1 LAMRPPS
8 LEKDS
13 MGGPCDASTEASPTE
28 GRNETHLERCD
39 RNLVELLQ
47 EVRVVQTG
55 VQVLFAFLLMAPLTP
70 GFAGLGALQRAEYF
84 VTLTLAGAAAV
95 LLIAPTAYHRVLF
108 RLGDKDYLV
117 TVANRLTIAGLTA
130 VAMSMVGAFVFVTD
144 ILFGQT
150 AALVAGAATGTALV
164 VLWGALPLARRRALA
179 GAGRTSADRAA
190 AHGPGRTGDLSSV
203 PNAGRV

>member
-1 LAMRPPS
+1 M
-8 LEKDS
+8 
-13 MGGPCDASTEASPTE
+13 E

-70 GFAGLGALQRAEYF
+70 GFADLGGVQRVEYF
-84 VTLTLAGAAAV
+84 VTLALAGAAAV

-117 TVANRLTIAGLTA
+117 TVANRRTIAGLTA
-130 VAMSMVGAFVFVTD
+130 VALSMVGAFVFVTD
-144 ILFGQT
+144 ILFGRT
-150 AALVAGAATGTALV
+150 AALAAGLATGSIMLI
-164 VLWGALPLARRRALA
+164 LWAALPLARRRALA
-179 GAGRTSADRAA
+179 A
-190 AHGPGRTGDLSSV
+190 TGHAEQ
-203 PNAGRV
+203 PNRKRVGHQPPHAVGG

>member
-1 LAMRPPS
+1 MQQRVLGEESAAVSCGTGVEEPR
-8 LEKDS
+8 
-13 MGGPCDASTEASPTE
+13 AE
-28 GRNETHLERCD
+28 GRNETRLERCD

-70 GFAGLGALQRAEYF
+70 GFADLGALQRLEYF
-84 VTLTLAGAAAV
+84 VTLALAGAAAV

-117 TVANRLTIAGLTA
+117 SVANRLTIAGLTA

-150 AALVAGAATGTALV
+150 AALVAGVATGATML

-179 GAGRTSADRAA
+179 GAGPARADHAPGRGADRAA
-190 AHGPGRTGDLSSV
+190 AMSKV
-203 PNAGRV
+203 AGAERA

>member
-1 LAMRPPS
+1 MRPPS
-8 LEKDS
+8 LAKETT
-13 MGGPCDASTEASPTE
+13 GGRCDASTEASSAG

-70 GFAGLGALQRAEYF
+70 GFADLGTLQRLEYF
-84 VTLTLAGAAAV
+84 VTLALAGAAAL

-130 VAMSMVGAFVFVTD
+130 VALSMVGAFVFVTD

-150 AALVAGAATGTALV
+150 AAMVAGGATGATTLI
-164 VLWGALPLARRRALA
+164 LWGALPLARRRALA
-179 GAGRTSADRAA
+179 GDDPARRDALAGRGARRA
-190 AHGPGRTGDLSSV
+190 GELS
-203 PNAGRV
+203 G

>member
-1 LAMRPPS
+1 MWLRVLGEEPPAGS
-8 LEKDS
+8 SGTGLEE
-13 MGGPCDASTEASPTE
+13 PRLE

-70 GFAGLGALQRAEYF
+70 GFAHLGALQRLEYF
-84 VTLTLAGAAAV
+84 ATLALAGAAAV

-117 TVANRLTIAGLTA
+117 TVANRLTIAGLSA
-130 VAMSMVGAFVFVTD
+130 VALSMIGAFVFVTD
-144 ILFGQT
+144 ILFGQM
-150 AALVAGAATGTALV
+150 AAMVAGFAIGTTTLI
-164 VLWGALPLARRRALA
+164 LWAALPLTRRRALTRA
-179 GAGRTSADRAA
+179 SRASRNGPAGRRHSRGRAV
-190 AHGPGRTGDLSSV
+190 GLS
-203 PNAGRV
+203 PRAKPDAG